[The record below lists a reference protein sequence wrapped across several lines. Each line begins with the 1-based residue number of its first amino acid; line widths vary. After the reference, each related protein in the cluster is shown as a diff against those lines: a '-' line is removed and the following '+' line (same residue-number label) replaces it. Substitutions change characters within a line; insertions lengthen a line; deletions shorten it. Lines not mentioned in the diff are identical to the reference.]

1 MADQSKDNPPNK
13 PPVER
18 RNPLATIGRGVVP
31 PVLQDAH
38 SREQVGVPADEDAY
52 GDYMIELNIQY
63 SGGLRAAAIAF
74 RSLYETVLES
84 VEPGFVKTH
93 PPIEISK
100 SYFQCFMC
108 VKHWRALLA
117 EDEKAAAIA
126 PSRRVIYK
134 LWPDFK
140 VNLLMDRSIATVKA
154 DAAFRSYAATGS
166 GITSSRPRRMSAAA
180 SVSTSPIATLRTCRR
195 IIPRSV
201 HTSGR
206 CSGRK
211 PSHSRT
217 GTR

>member
-1 MADQSKDNPPNK
+1 MADQSNENPPNK
-13 PPVER
+13 PVER
-18 RNPLATIGRGVVP
+18 RDPLATIGRGVVP

-38 SREQVGVPADEDAY
+38 SREQVGVPADEDTY

-166 GITSSRPRRMSAAA
+166 GITWAVIDSGHRR
-180 SVSTSPIATLRTCRR
+180 
-195 IIPRSV
+195 
-201 HTSGR
+201 
-206 CSGRK
+206 
-211 PSHSRT
+211 
-217 GTR
+217 